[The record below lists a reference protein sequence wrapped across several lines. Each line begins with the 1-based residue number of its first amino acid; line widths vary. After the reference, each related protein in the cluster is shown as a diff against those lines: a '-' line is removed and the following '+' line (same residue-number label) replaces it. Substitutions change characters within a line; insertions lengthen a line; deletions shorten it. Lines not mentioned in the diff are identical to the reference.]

1 MDVGADTDA
10 EENLAEENLIQEN
23 LIQENLTGENLIQ
36 ENLIQVQTAADKLIV
51 TIKSFL
57 CTNSSWIIFAAAVSL
72 NKDVFRGLFKLLF
85 FAMHHFEHHFEH
97 RFEHCHE
104 ICFYL
109 IPYSAAFRSAPVRFC
124 LWQSDRLPYS
134 PTVE

>member
-36 ENLIQVQTAADKLIV
+36 VQTAADKLMV

-57 CTNSSWIIFAAAVSL
+57 CTNSSWIIFAGSVKKFVSL
-72 NKDVFRGLFKLLF
+72 VKNDSFL
-85 FAMHHFEHHFEH
+85 
-97 RFEHCHE
+97 
-104 ICFYL
+104 
-109 IPYSAAFRSAPVRFC
+109 VRI
-124 LWQSDRLPYS
+124 
-134 PTVE
+134 

>member
-10 EENLAEENLIQEN
+10 EENLAEEN

-97 RFEHCHE
+97 CHE

-124 LWQSDRLPYS
+124 LWQSGRLPYS